1 MDNSITVIVIM
12 QFVCGVCQSSFK
24 SKRALVAHIKGKHE
38 MISHYCPQCDKNFD
52 QKGNLNKHVL
62 NYHLHTKYDC
72 HECGV

>member
-12 QFVCGVCQSSFK
+12 QFVCDVCQSSFK
-24 SKRALVAHIKGKHE
+24 RKRALVAHIKVKRE

-62 NYHLHTKYDC
+62 KPENDPKKRF
-72 HECGV
+72 